1 MHKGNRIRLAL
12 VLVLLITAGLLL
24 YRLPLQFG
32 LDLQGGVHVV
42 MKAQSSDDVE
52 VTSDLMQRVV
62 TVIDRRINALG
73 VTEPVIQPEGNDRV
87 IIELPGVHDHQEAL
101 RVIGKP
107 AQLEICDS
115 YGNTV
120 LTGADL
126 KDARQ
131 SFDRFG
137 KPAVAI
143 SFTKEGARKFAEV
156 TAKFIGFQLPII
168 LDGEVISSPK
178 VESVIPDGDAIITG
192 NFTIESA
199 KELALQLRAGAL
211 PVPLKVMEVRNMG
224 PSLGQES
231 IDASLKAGIIGVILV
246 LLYMFFYYRLP
257 GALADVAL
265 CIYVVLVLGIMTA
278 VRATLTLPGIAGF
291 ILSIGMA
298 VDANVI
304 IFERIKDEMKAG
316 KRLRAAVDAG
326 FDRALPAIADSNIT
340 TLIVAVV
347 LFALGSGPIRGFA
360 VILGIGILTSMF
372 TAIVVTRL
380 LISIVVD
387 RDPDK
392 FARYFGARGVSR

>member
-1 MHKGNRIRLAL
+1 
-12 VLVLLITAGLLL
+12 
-24 YRLPLQFG
+24 
-32 LDLQGGVHVV
+32 

-211 PVPLKVMEVRNMG
+211 PVPLKVMEVRNVG